1 MAIGKLVKLFLG
13 LDKWGGFFEF
23 VTLMATPKGTRVR
36 SIVLND
42 TDAVHIYTEPS
53 KIWLQL
59 RRNFPTELDIGTPSF
74 KTAFQLST
82 AQALEIAGEL
92 LAVVHGR
99 LGCAM
104 AAQTAGA
111 EARAEKSALEIVP
124 AKSEKAWTPE
134 EDKRLLSRH
143 SSKLPV
149 EEIAKKHKRSVESVQ
164 ARLVELGK
172 G

>member
-1 MAIGKLVKLFLG
+1 
-13 LDKWGGFFEF
+13 
-23 VTLMATPKGTRVR
+23 MATPKGTRAR
-36 SIVLND
+36 SIVLNEL
-42 TDAVHIYTEPS
+42 DAVHIYSEPS

-59 RRNFPTELDIGTPSF
+59 RRNCPTELDIGTPSF

-92 LAVVHGR
+92 LASVHAR
-99 LGCAM
+99 LGVAM
-104 AAQTAGA
+104 VVQAGTA
-111 EARAEKSALEIVP
+111 EARPEKGAPGGVP
-124 AKSEKAWTPE
+124 PKSEKAWTPE

-149 EEIAKKHKRSVESVQ
+149 EEIAKKHKRSVESVR